1 MGETGSVSYMF
12 AQKGMILIES
22 GVTTE
27 DALMEVAIDAGAEDV
42 QPTEDGGFEVTTA
55 LRDFA
60 AVRDALDE
68 AKIKYETAEITR
80 IPATTVQL
88 PADEEEQFI
97 KLIDKLEEYDDV
109 QNVHHNC
116 ELSESAMDD

>member
-1 MGETGSVSYMF
+1 MF

-60 AVRDALDE
+60 AVRDALD
-68 AKIKYETAEITR
+68 AAGIKYENAEITR

-88 PADEEEQFI
+88 PADEEEQFL

-116 ELSESAMDD
+116 ELSEAAMDD

>member
-27 DALMEVAIDAGAEDV
+27 DELMEVAIDAGAEDV

-60 AVRDALDE
+60 AVRDALDA